1 MGVNFSYKTE
11 ANTITV
17 QGKNVIRLS
26 LLDTSIKV
34 GTGNKWGLFFLRD
47 FSKSSGIKI
56 EY

>member
-11 ANTITV
+11 TNTITV